1 MICVANPTGIYL
13 FKVNKRNTRTTS
25 MTFWCRYCELLIDFP
40 YSSGV
45 SMGDFEQVN
54 AGWELTLNHLAKS
67 TLSSSSQDA
76 PRANTSLYKG
86 VFFMTEETD

>member
-1 MICVANPTGIYL
+1 
-13 FKVNKRNTRTTS
+13 
-25 MTFWCRYCELLIDFP
+25 
-40 YSSGV
+40 
-45 SMGDFEQVN
+45 MGDFEQVN

-76 PRANTSLYKG
+76 PGANTSLYKG